1 MRSLI
6 ALLLLTSGLLTLTG
20 CNTFERRAQK
30 KADVFATLSPETK
43 ARLENKTIQV
53 GDSFDLVYI
62 ALGEPDEKRQTTTT
76 KDQKVT
82 WIYNHYWQEYQGEVS
97 GGFRRVAVRDKLTGT
112 YSYYYEPVSRPVYS
126 ERKQAY
132 LRVVFVDDKVS
143 VIEQAKP

>member
-1 MRSLI
+1 MRLLPIIS
-6 ALLLLTSGLLTLTG
+6 LLLALTLLSG

-43 ARLENKTIQV
+43 ARLENRAIQV
-53 GDSFDLVYI
+53 GDSFDMVYI
-62 ALGEPDEKRQTTTT
+62 ALGEPDEKRQTTTA

-82 WIYNHYWQEYQGEVS
+82 WIYNQYWQEYQGEAS

-112 YSYYYEPVSRPVYS
+112 YSYYYEPVSRPVYTQ
-126 ERKQAY
+126 RQQAY
-132 LRVVFVDDKVS
+132 LRVVFTDGKVS